1 MQAVKANGT
10 QEDLVRPLLIPDV
23 SKTLPKGIR
32 LQMWERKEEGKEIW
46 CIKESIDYINTEI
59 IAQEKYEYLKREQ
72 EPVKSNQRLTGSAL
86 YVSTEVKKCVFCDIN
101 GH

>member
-1 MQAVKANGT
+1 MGKKRG
-10 QEDLVRPLLIPDV
+10 R
-23 SKTLPKGIR
+23 
-32 LQMWERKEEGKEIW
+32 ERR

-86 YVSTEVKKCVFCDIN
+86 YVSAEVKKCVLCDIN

>member
-1 MQAVKANGT
+1 MGKK
-10 QEDLVRPLLIPDV
+10 R
-23 SKTLPKGIR
+23 
-32 LQMWERKEEGKEIW
+32 ERERR

-86 YVSTEVKKCVFCDIN
+86 YVSTEVKKCVLCDIN